1 METVPGFSDMRSLD
15 LDFSFFTGDILSNE
29 SLQSYNTFGI
39 GGYAQILLKP
49 RIAEDIVRTIQLC
62 KDTRTPYIIIGY
74 GSNILFP
81 DEEYPG
87 VVIDTKSYF
96 HAMKEQDSVVH
107 AQAGVSMQKAILW
120 FLQKQFTGFSFMA
133 GIPGSIGGCIAM
145 NAGTNRGRMDQL
157 LHSVTYFDGNIV
169 QKVYSPAL
177 KDFFAYRSSLF
188 LKNAWCVLSAE
199 FVLDRGDVEKEKK
212 QLQMY
217 LQKRSISQPLHSKSA
232 GCFWK
237 NPPNQSTGKI
247 LEDLGLK
254 GYQKGNIKISEIH
267 ANFVINMGKATCKE
281 VLDFAQEIEKIVF
294 QKTTI
299 QLEREVQLVKV

>member
-1 METVPGFSDMRSLD
+1 MEAIPGFSNMKNCD

-29 SLQSYNTFGI
+29 SLRSYNTFGI
-39 GGYAQILLKP
+39 GGHAHFLVKP
-49 RIAEDIVRTIQLC
+49 RTAEEIVRVIQLC
-62 KDTRTPYIIIGY
+62 KATTTPYIIIGY
-74 GSNILFP
+74 GSNVLFP

-87 VVIDTKSYF
+87 VVIDTKFYF
-96 HAMKEQDSVVH
+96 HEIEEQNSVVN

-145 NAGTNRGRMDQL
+145 NAGTNRGRIDQL
-157 LHSVTYFDGNIV
+157 LQAVTYFDGNIV
-169 QKVYSPAL
+169 QKVHYPAL
-177 KDFFAYRSSLF
+177 KDFFSYRSSLF
-188 LKNAWCVLSAE
+188 LKNTWCVLSAE

-217 LQKRSISQPLHSKSA
+217 LQKRSLSQPLHSKSA

-267 ANFVINMGKATCKE
+267 ANFVINMGKGTCRE
-281 VLDFAQEIEKIVF
+281 VLDFVQEIEKIVF
-294 QKTTI
+294 QETSI